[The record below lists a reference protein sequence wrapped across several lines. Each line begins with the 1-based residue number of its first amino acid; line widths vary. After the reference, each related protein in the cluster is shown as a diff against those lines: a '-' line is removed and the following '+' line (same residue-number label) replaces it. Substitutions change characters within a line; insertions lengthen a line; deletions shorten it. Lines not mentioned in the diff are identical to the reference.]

1 MSPLHEIESLD
12 FKIVQGC
19 FTNLMK
25 KTLLRALVKRTI
37 FQSRDNIVNN
47 DKVANLY
54 KTFYN

>member
-25 KTLLRALVKRTI
+25 KTLLRALVKITI
-37 FQSRDNIVNN
+37 FQSRDNIVNK
-47 DKVANLY
+47 DQVANLLIN
-54 KTFYN
+54 FL